1 MYGKPWNPKR
11 PYGEVK
17 GDERFHF
24 DQDGQ
29 LYNAL
34 KMPVDSEGNLMPLPP
49 AAAPVI
55 EEEAPAPAP
64 VADDPA
70 DDIPA
75 DEQPFDIMA
84 WAQGE
89 PTLAMAPWSKIK
101 AETVRLIGDANGI
114 TGKEAA
120 RKAVLAHFG
129 L

>member
-34 KMPVDSEGNLMPLPP
+34 KMPVDGNGNLMPLPEV
-49 AAAPVI
+49 AAKV
-55 EEEAPAPAP
+55 EEEAPPPAP
-64 VADDPA
+64 VAEDPA

-75 DEQPFDIMA
+75 DELPFDIMA

-89 PTLAMAPWSKIK
+89 PTLAKTPWDKIK
-101 AETVRLIGDANGI
+101 AETVRLIGDASGI
-114 TGKEAA
+114 TGKDSA